1 MIETAGIQGEV
12 ERLSTDDLLDVVD
25 QLGRLRRPTSDTE
38 LVSQLEA
45 LERVKAAAAGA
56 QASLAYSLA
65 RETGSDDLSVGA
77 EIALARR
84 ESPHRGGR
92 LLDLARALVE
102 DLPHTFYALT
112 TGDISEARAMII
124 ATELDELGPGDRRA
138 ADAELFPAAAEL
150 GDHQLREHMRA
161 IAMRLDD
168 EAATR
173 RQLQA
178 RADRRVTGRSL
189 GDGTA
194 RITAVIKEE
203 HFAAVVRALDTSA
216 GSARAAGDQRTH
228 GQIKAD
234 TLVERITGV
243 DSAVPVPIRVDLVLD
258 AETLLG
264 ISPEPGRVSG
274 TGTIPAGLC
283 RLLVKEASRSG
294 RATLRRLYA
303 LPASGDLV
311 ALESRQRRF
320 PQGLADLIVLRDG
333 GVCRTPWCDAPIR
346 HFDHVVP
353 DREGGRTAYD
363 NGQGLCE
370 RCNFAK
376 EQPGWVHWVDTGNGH
391 AVGILT
397 PAGHLHTSLPPP
409 RPGPL
414 PRPSPTR
421 LEAVFTELVLTA

>member
-12 ERLSTDDLLDVVD
+12 ERLSTVDLLDVVD

-264 ISPEPGRVSG
+264 ISPEP
-274 TGTIPAGLC
+274 
-283 RLLVKEASRSG
+283 
-294 RATLRRLYA
+294 
-303 LPASGDLV
+303 
-311 ALESRQRRF
+311 
-320 PQGLADLIVLRDG
+320 
-333 GVCRTPWCDAPIR
+333 
-346 HFDHVVP
+346 
-353 DREGGRTAYD
+353 
-363 NGQGLCE
+363 
-370 RCNFAK
+370 
-376 EQPGWVHWVDTGNGH
+376 
-391 AVGILT
+391 
-397 PAGHLHTSLPPP
+397 
-409 RPGPL
+409 RPGL
-414 PRPSPTR
+414 RHRNNPRRAVPTPGQR
-421 LEAVFTELVLTA
+421 GQPEWPRHVAPALRPPCIRRPRGP